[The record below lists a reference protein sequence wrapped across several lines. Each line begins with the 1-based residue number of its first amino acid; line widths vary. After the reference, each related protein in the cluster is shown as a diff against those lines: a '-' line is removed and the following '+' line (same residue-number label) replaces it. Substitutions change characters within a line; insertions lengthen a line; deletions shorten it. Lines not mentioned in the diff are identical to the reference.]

1 MMRRWPSVLLGV
13 SIAVA
18 SPLAFAQQPADSN
31 QQSAQELF
39 NVALS
44 LFEKGSYEGALKA
57 FEDVNKKFPSVGA
70 LYKIGECNEKLGKPV
85 AAWAAFKAA
94 ADTAHTKADTQ
105 REQAAREKASSLES
119 KLPKLVVNNPAD
131 GLEVRING
139 EVVTSDH
146 WNKPLL
152 QGPGQKD
159 LVVSA
164 PGYATSTTRVNVS
177 DDGRSGDIA
186 VPALEKEAA
195 PGKGQKTIGLI
206 VGGVGVAGLAVG
218 AITGLMASSAKSERD
233 GLLKDNGCTKP
244 EGSDT
249 QVCSSTLRAD
259 VQKNINDKQS
269 SAETLATVSTI
280 GFIAGGV
287 LVVGGAVLFFTAP
300 KGGGKEAGP
309 PPPASGKSKPIQL
322 SDVAL
327 TPTTGPNNLGFSLTG
342 RW

>member
-1 MMRRWPSVLLGV
+1 MRRWPAVLFGV

-18 SPLAFAQQPADSN
+18 SPLAFAQPPADAN

-39 NVALS
+39 NVALA

-105 REQAAREKASSLES
+105 REQAAREKASSLEP
-119 KLPKLVVNNPAD
+119 KLPKLVVTHSVD

-139 EVVTSDH
+139 EVVKPER

-186 VPALEKEAA
+186 VPALEKAPD

-218 AITGLMASSAKSERD
+218 AITGLMASSAKDERD
-233 GLLKDNGCTKP
+233 KLLSSNGCSKP
-244 EGSDT
+244 SGSES
-249 QVCSSTLRAD
+249 QVCPSTLAQN
-259 VQKNINDKQS
+259 VQNEINDKQS
-269 SAETLATVSTI
+269 SAQTLSTVSTI
-280 GFIAGGV
+280 GFIAGGA

-300 KGGGKEAGP
+300 KAAGKEAGP
-309 PPPASGKSKPIQL
+309 PPPATGKAKPIQL
-322 SDVAL
+322 TDVAL
-327 TPTTGPNNLGFSLTG
+327 APATGPTNVGLSLSG